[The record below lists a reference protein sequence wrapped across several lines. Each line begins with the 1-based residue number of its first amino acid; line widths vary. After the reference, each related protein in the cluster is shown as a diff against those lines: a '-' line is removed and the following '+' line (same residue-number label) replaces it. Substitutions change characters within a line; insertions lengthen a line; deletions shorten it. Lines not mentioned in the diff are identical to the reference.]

1 MIVRRFSVMLGLA
14 LLFGPAM
21 AFAQGGKTSWR
32 LGILTPAI
40 APLEAIR
47 TLTLP
52 ELAQDGFVEGQ
63 NLTVEVRLGNAE
75 DLPRL
80 ARALASTAPDVVLAV
95 GPSAIRAMRGVSECI
110 ACRCA
115 LR

>member
-1 MIVRRFSVMLGLA
+1 MIVRRFSLMLGLA

-63 NLTVEVRLGNAE
+63 NLTVEVRLGSAE

-80 ARALASTAPDVVLAV
+80 ARALALDAPDVVLAV
-95 GPSAIRAMRGVSECI
+95 GPSRIYS
-110 ACRCA
+110 
-115 LR
+115 